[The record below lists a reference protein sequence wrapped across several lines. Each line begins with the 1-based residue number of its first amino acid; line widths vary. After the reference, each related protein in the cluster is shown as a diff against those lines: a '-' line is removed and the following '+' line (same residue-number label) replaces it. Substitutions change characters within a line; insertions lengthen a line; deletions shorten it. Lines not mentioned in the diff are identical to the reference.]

1 MRFITTVAAFLLIF
15 STSAFANDPQIRE
28 VAYSG
33 DKVIRLTGHFG
44 HQITIELPPD
54 DRIESVALGDSA
66 AWQATPN
73 KRGNLLFLKPVDE
86 GAPTNMTIVSARG
99 FYAFE
104 LTSRRRTDATPASE
118 ITYLL
123 RIVEPVTEPAVAQP
137 APLRESAPLR
147 PINSRYSYTGSAAN
161 VPSRVFDDGT
171 VTTFEWPRGIEAPAI
186 FYRRADGSESI
197 VNYSYKDG
205 AIVVHQVA
213 KRFILRNGRNVT
225 EIFNDGFVEIER
237 GPEAPQ
243 PRGGEKKKKGGFFS
257 LFGE

>member
-1 MRFITTVAAFLLIF
+1 MSRAYAAMALALAL
-15 STSAFANDPQIRE
+15 TGQALAGDPRIRE
-28 VAYSG
+28 IAYTG
-33 DKVIRLTGHFG
+33 DKVIRLVGHFG

-86 GAPTNMTIVSARG
+86 GAATNMTIVSSRG

-104 LTSRRRTDATPASE
+104 LLARRRTEATPASE

-123 RIVEPVTEPAVAQP
+123 RIVEPVTAPDAMSA
-137 APLRESAPLR
+137 APLRESVAMP
-147 PINSRYSYTGSAAN
+147 PVNNRYSYTGSPAN
-161 VPSRVFDDGT
+161 LPSRVFDDGI
-171 VTTFEWPRGIEAPAI
+171 VTTFEWPRGVEAPAI

-197 VNYSYKDG
+197 VNYSYRDG

-213 KRFILRNGRNVT
+213 RRFILRNGKEVT
-225 EIFNDGFVEIER
+225 EIFNDGYVEIDR
-237 GPEAPQ
+237 GPDAPQ
-243 PRGGEKKKKGGFFS
+243 PRAGERKKGG
-257 LFGE
+257 LFGLFSK

>member
-1 MRFITTVAAFLLIF
+1 MKLVFFVVAAFLAIL
-15 STSAFANDPQIRE
+15 SPAHAGDPRIRE

-33 DKVIRLTGHFG
+33 DKVIRLIGHFG

-104 LTSRRRTDATPASE
+104 LTARRRTDATPASE

-123 RIVEPVTEPAVAQP
+123 RIVEPVTEPAAVAP
-137 APLRESAPLR
+137 APLRESAQLR
-147 PINSRYSYTGSAAN
+147 PINTRYSYTGSLENLPA
-161 VPSRVFDDGT
+161 RVFDDGV
-171 VTTFEWPRGIEAPAI
+171 VTTFEWPRGAEAPAI
-186 FYRRADGSESI
+186 FYRRADGGESI

-213 KRFILRNGRNVT
+213 RRFILRNGKNVT
-225 EIFNDGFVEIER
+225 EIFNDGFVDVER
-237 GPEAPQ
+237 GPDAPQ
-243 PRGGEKKKKGGFFS
+243 PRGGHKKKGGLFG